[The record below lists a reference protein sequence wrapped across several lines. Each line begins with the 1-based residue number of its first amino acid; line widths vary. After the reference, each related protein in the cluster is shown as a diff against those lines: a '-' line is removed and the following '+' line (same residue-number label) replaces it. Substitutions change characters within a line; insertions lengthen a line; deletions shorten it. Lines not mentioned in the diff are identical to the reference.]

1 MWVRSVTAQGW
12 GLGNSS
18 ESCMMQETPRLLM
31 NKKYLVRLTG
41 PARDVGKVVTL
52 YATYLCTVTC
62 W

>member
-1 MWVRSVTAQGW
+1 
-12 GLGNSS
+12 
-18 ESCMMQETPRLLM
+18 M

-52 YATYLCTVTC
+52 YATYLYAVTC